1 MKTTHVRIWKA
12 LVMALVLFMLPFAS
26 ASAFVDPPTFSPA
39 QPYAGQPIDMSVR
52 GGICHAFVTPP
63 PGYPYVEVQ
72 AHDDVVDVI
81 ITGVEATDPILCI
94 FGIGTITVDIGELPQ
109 GNYIV
114 QVRIRKT
121 FPPFEVLPPASTAN
135 LVVHRH
141 PTLVTVPAASRT
153 ALLSFAGLLIL
164 LGVAT
169 LKRSARVLALALA
182 PALLASPKMV
192 NAQDNRSY
200 IFVEISTN
208 ESAPTPQ
215 QIVDEFDLGSGLP
228 PPISALSV
236 ENPDFF
242 EYFIPREFRARGDFK
257 SYLESNTE
265 LPRARLEQ
273 TIIARY
279 PDTANLS
286 VALAAL
292 LADPY
297 VRHANIPEPLEL
309 SAPPRRQANKH
320 ESDSAPAI
328 AEGSATQYWIDAM
341 NFTGAWSRA
350 GGWSRV
356 GVIDNG
362 LYVDHPDL
370 RSQNASGA
378 LTGGNALS
386 SAAIDLGRHGF
397 ANPIDFN
404 VDEMEPVAITSPAQ
418 NVCDPQGTGFL
429 VPAFAGHGTHV
440 HGLIAANHSNADGVV
455 GACKNCGLASIRAL
469 KDECSTFDNLVYPVI
484 NSFAVWAGLTIHADT
499 GTQVVNM
506 SFGGAFA
513 RNYCANPAYA
523 NSSECMAV
531 AYADSQGVLMVASSG
546 NDRRELNFPASDP
559 RVASVG
565 GLDESLDF
573 WDEDR
578 DSPPNHVDDCPFY
591 GSNNPGGECGSNYTV
606 NAATDAK
613 QEHVAPAR
621 RVLSTLYPG
630 MPWSPT
636 ILCDDAALGTNGDG
650 QGPCTGT
657 SMSAPLV
664 SGLAGI
670 LRSINPLVL
679 PGEGVLD
686 PPYRGIRSVLIES
699 SMLPTFPNTWD
710 PRLGYGT
717 IRADSAV
724 AAMLGH
730 SDGKAMK
737 NRLTPLFSFYGA
749 AAKDWAHTTVPQAAL
764 AFMIN
769 QAGSYQPQGALT
781 PGYPS
786 FPYQYPTPPPP
797 SPRASA
803 YVLTTE
809 FKVDASHPAL
819 VPLYWLDRSRP
830 WPAGCTPGVPGC
842 NGGNRDFLL
851 LTSAAQV
858 QTASNAGYDYRGLQG
873 YVYQSCT
880 PEPACIPQGAER
892 LWLKCKSADDD
903 CAVFLERERSS
914 FEAQGYTSA

>member
-1 MKTTHVRIWKA
+1 MKATHVRIWKA
-12 LVMALVLFMLPFAS
+12 LTTVLVLFMLPFAS

-52 GGICHAFVTPP
+52 AGVCHGFAYSPDGHP
-63 PGYPYVEVQ
+63 LIEIQ
-72 AHDDVVDVI
+72 RNENIVDAI
-81 ITGVEATDPILCI
+81 ITGIAATDPIFCMI
-94 FGIGTITVDIGELPQ
+94 PIYVTTFNIGTLPE

-114 QVRIRKT
+114 RIRIRSISN
-121 FPPFEVLPPASTAN
+121 PSYPVLPPISQVS
-135 LVVHRH
+135 LVVRPLPP
-141 PTLVTVPAASRT
+141 PTFVPANNIMY
-153 ALLSFAGLLIL
+153 LLM
-164 LGVAT
+164 
-169 LKRSARVLALALA
+169 LAW
-182 PALLASPKMV
+182 
-192 NAQDNRSY
+192 
-200 IFVEISTN
+200 II
-208 ESAPTPQ
+208 
-215 QIVDEFDLGSGLP
+215 LGSVAVRSGRVGGFFLAGFFGASMAFPTNLHAQSSEDDTLIIFELVRSEQGPNPEGIVNGFDPSAGLP
-228 PPISALSV
+228 PPLGALSV
-236 ENPDFF
+236 ENPQSVQ
-242 EYFIPREFRARGDFK
+242 YFIPHPFRAKGDFK
-257 SYLESNTE
+257 AYLDANPE

-273 TIIARY
+273 MIVVRY
-279 PDTANLS
+279 PPGADKEAAVS
-286 VALAAL
+286 AL
-292 LADPY
+292 LADDF
-297 VRHANIPEPLEL
+297 VRHAKIPIEVDL
-309 SAPPRRQANKH
+309 SLRPGTSDKAPPTTQ
-320 ESDSAPAI
+320 
-328 AEGSATQYWIDAM
+328 GVATQYWIGAM
-341 NFTGAWSRA
+341 SFPAAWARA
-350 GGWSRV
+350 GGWARV
-356 GVIDNG
+356 GVLDNG
-362 LYVDHPDL
+362 LHTDHSDL
-370 RSQNASGA
+370 RAQDANGS
-378 LTGGNALS
+378 LTGGNFLS
-386 SAAIDLGRHGF
+386 SASLDIGRHGF
-397 ANPIDFN
+397 PNPIDFN
-404 VDEMEPVAITSPAQ
+404 VDEMEPVPVTSASQ
-418 NVCDPQGTGFL
+418 VCDSGNGFMI
-429 VPAFAGHGTHV
+429 PAYAGHGTHV
-440 HGLIAANHSNADGVV
+440 HGLIAANHTNTDGVA
-455 GACKNCGLASIRAL
+455 GACKNCGLASGRIIQDTCL
-469 KDECSTFDNLVYPVI
+469 SSGIVFPYI
-484 NSFAVWAGLTIHADT
+484 NQVAPWVGLTLLAET

-506 SFGGAFA
+506 SFGGQGNGTFDYPK
-513 RNYCANPAYA
+513 NVCADPLFQNDPECLTIAYA
-523 NSSECMAV
+523 S
-531 AYADSQGVLMVASSG
+531 SQGVLMVAASG
-546 NDRRELNFPASDP
+546 NDRGRLNFPASDP

-591 GSNNPGGECGSNYTV
+591 LASNSDSECGSNYTV
-606 NAATDAK
+606 NAATDAR

-686 PPYRGIRSVLIES
+686 PPYHGIRSVMIQS
-699 SMLPTFPNTWD
+699 SMLPTFPDTWD

-724 AAMLGH
+724 AAMLGY

-880 PEPACIPQGAER
+880 PEPACIPRGAER
-892 LWLKCKSADDD
+892 LWLKCKTADDD
-903 CAVFLERERSS
+903 CAVFLERDRGS
-914 FEAQGYTSA
+914 FEA